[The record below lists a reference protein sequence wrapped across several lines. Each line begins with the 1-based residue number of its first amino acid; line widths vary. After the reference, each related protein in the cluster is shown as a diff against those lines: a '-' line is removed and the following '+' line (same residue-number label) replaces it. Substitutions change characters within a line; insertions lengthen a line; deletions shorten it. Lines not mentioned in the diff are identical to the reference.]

1 MRHCGTQRI
10 ETERLILRQ
19 FSIDD
24 AEAMYQN
31 WASDPK
37 VVKYLTWPAHAN
49 SDVSKAVLEDWIPS
63 YQKKD
68 YYQWAIVL
76 KEHGT
81 DPIGSI
87 SAVGLNDNID
97 MVHVGYCLG
106 QKWWHMGI
114 MSEAMK
120 AVMEY
125 FFDEVGA
132 NRIESR
138 HDPRNPHSGMV
149 MKKCGMKYEGTM
161 RSADRNNQ
169 GVCDACW
176 YALLKAER

>member
-1 MRHCGTQRI
+1 MWYT
-10 ETERLILRQ
+10 L
-19 FSIDD
+19 
-24 AEAMYQN
+24 Y
-31 WASDPK
+31 K
-37 VVKYLTWPAHAN
+37 
-49 SDVSKAVLEDWIPS
+49 DVSRRGEARGEAKGEAKREIKGSIKAYNRVGWSVSD
-63 YQKKD
+63 
-68 YYQWAIVL
+68 IVL